1 MSQNRHYPSPA
12 LLHSAHRAAWIAC
25 ALLLFVALAGWRI
38 AQADEE
44 TPGDGPTD
52 GPTDTL
58 ADSQIFLPLVFN
70 LDGSPAPTP
79 FPTITPTG
87 EPGGTLPGATVSPT
101 SVPVITPTMVIT
113 TTPMP
118 GTPMPGTPMPG
129 TPMPGTPMPTMS
141 PTVMPSAMPTG
152 MPTGVP
158 TMTPTPASTEPSVFF
173 VTPSEG
179 ELVSNPVEIEM
190 GAENFVIEGAGQV
203 VSGAGHFHLMINVPC
218 VSPGE
223 TIPRDE
229 QHLHFGNGDTAASLD
244 LDPGTYRLCLQAG
257 DGLHTALDLTDEIT
271 ITVEGTPR
279 GEVRV
284 FFIEPRAGATLDNPV
299 TLKMG
304 VENFVIEA
312 AGQVVNRAGHYH
324 ILIDVPCIEA
334 GQTIPRDEQRLHMGV
349 GQTEFELDDLPA
361 GEHSICLQLGNGFH
375 RALEHTAEITFTVM
389 E

>member
-1 MSQNRHYPSPA
+1 MSHSRHHPLPA
-12 LLHSAHRAAWIAC
+12 LAHRAHRAAWLAC
-25 ALLLFVALAGWRI
+25 ALLLFVALAGWHM
-38 AQADEE
+38 AQAEE
-44 TPGDGPTD
+44 GTPDD

-58 ADSQIFLPLVFN
+58 ADGQIFLPLVFDLN
-70 LDGSPAPTP
+70 GSQPTP
-79 FPTITPTG
+79 PTPLPSATPTS
-87 EPGGTLPGATVSPT
+87 EPGGTLPGATMSPVAT
-101 SVPVITPTMVIT
+101 MTPTT
-113 TTPMP
+113 
-118 GTPMPGTPMPG
+118 GTPSAPTPFP
-129 TPMPGTPMPTMS
+129 TPISTVVPTGMPTAV
-141 PTVMPSAMPTG
+141 PTGMPTAVPTGMPTAVPTG
-152 MPTGVP
+152 MPTGMP

-179 ELVSNPVEIEM
+179 DLVANPVEIEM
-190 GAENFVIEGAGQV
+190 GAENFVIEGAGQAV
-203 VSGAGHFHLMINVPC
+203 PGAGHFHLMINAPC

-229 QHLHFGNGDTAASLD
+229 QHLHFGNGDATATLD

-257 DGLHTALDLTDEIT
+257 DGFHTALPLTDEIT

-284 FFIEPRAGATLDNPV
+284 FFIEPSGGATLGNPV

-361 GEHSICLQLGNGFH
+361 GEHAICLQLGNGFH
-375 RALEHTAEITFTVM
+375 RALEHTAEITFTVT